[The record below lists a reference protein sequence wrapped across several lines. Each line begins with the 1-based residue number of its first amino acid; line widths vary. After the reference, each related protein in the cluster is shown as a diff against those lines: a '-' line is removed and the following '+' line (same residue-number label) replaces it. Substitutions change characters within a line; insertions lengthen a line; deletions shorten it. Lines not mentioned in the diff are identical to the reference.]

1 MHTLSLKPF
10 LGTHT
15 VAVQKL
21 FAISCLALSS
31 LLCAKPAAAFT
42 INGKLTGDKLEWA
55 NASNDGEFIRPN
67 YWFTP
72 ARLPETT
79 KWVPGTYTTPT
90 DMNIELSSGSDHV
103 SMPIKMS
110 GVKYQVSGQFTQ
122 TPYADSYLV
131 CDQSTIAGTSTVLS
145 TSGSGFCIAN
155 QSINFDNPTVP
166 FKRYQPIISLDKGE
180 LIERMKGK
188 PKGIYSG
195 TVTAVISYGF
205 KANISEAVKT
215 YRNIPITFSMQIAY
229 NPSVISRINVLGNG
243 HITPEY
249 DTCKHTVSGTT
260 GFKISALGYF
270 QNGLKFKL
278 ISKDANDYTLKPD
291 MGGSTSIPYSIT
303 CQGCSSSPELV
314 NNGSLVDEGIG
325 QIDAP
330 GASIIPFMLNVGF
343 EDVSVKDVEEKR
355 YNDHFTVMFEVLL

>member
-1 MHTLSLKPF
+1 MMF
-10 LGTHT
+10 
-15 VAVQKL
+15 
-21 FAISCLALSS
+21 
-31 LLCAKPAAAFT
+31 
-42 INGKLTGDKLEWA
+42 
-55 NASNDGEFIRPN
+55 
-67 YWFTP
+67 
-72 ARLPETT
+72 
-79 KWVPGTYTTPT
+79 
-90 DMNIELSSGSDHV
+90 
-103 SMPIKMS
+103 
-110 GVKYQVSGQFTQ
+110 
-122 TPYADSYLV
+122 
-131 CDQSTIAGTSTVLS
+131 
-145 TSGSGFCIAN
+145 SGSGFCIAN

-166 FKRYQPIISLDKGE
+166 FKRYQPIIRLDKGE

-249 DTCKHTVSGTT
+249 DTYKHTVSGTT

-278 ISKDANDYTLKPD
+278 INKDANDYTLKPD
-291 MGGSTSIPYSIT
+291 MGGSTSIPYSIS

-314 NNGSLVDEGIG
+314 NSGSLVDEGIG
-325 QIDAP
+325 LIDAP
-330 GASIIPFMLNVGF
+330 GATMIPFMLNVGF
-343 EDVSVKDVEEKR
+343 KDVSVKDVEDKR